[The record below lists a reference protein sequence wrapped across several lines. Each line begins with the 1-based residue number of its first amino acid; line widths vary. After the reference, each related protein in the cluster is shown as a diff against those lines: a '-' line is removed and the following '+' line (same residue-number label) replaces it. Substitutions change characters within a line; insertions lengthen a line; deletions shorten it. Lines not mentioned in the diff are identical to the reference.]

1 MNPVLIA
8 AVAVG
13 GALGSVARYLTVV
26 AAGRW
31 FGSSFPWGTLAV
43 NLIGSLVMGILA
55 ELAAQRL
62 SFPEPWRVFLFVG
75 ILGGF
80 TTFSSFSLDVVT
92 LMNRSLGLAFA
103 YVAGTLLL
111 GIGALFLGLA
121 LVRWTLRV

>member
-1 MNPVLIA
+1 MNPMLIT

-13 GALGSVARYLTVV
+13 GALGSVARYLTAV
-26 AAGRW
+26 ALGRW
-31 FGSSFPWGTLAV
+31 LGTGFPWGTLAV

-92 LMNRSLGLAFA
+92 LMNRHLGLAFV
-103 YVAGTLLL
+103 YVAGTLCL
-111 GIGALFLGLA
+111 GIGGLFLGLA
-121 LVRWTLRV
+121 LVRWGLKI

>member
-1 MNPVLIA
+1 MKMLLLA
-8 AVAVG
+8 GCAG
-13 GALGSVARYLTVV
+13 FLGTMARYV
-26 AAGRW
+26 AMRGLNHMLP
-31 FGSSFPWGTLAV
+31 GFPWGTLAV
-43 NLIGSLVMGILA
+43 NLIGSLVMGVLA

-92 LMNRSLGLAFA
+92 LINRNLGLAFV

-121 LVRWTLRV
+121 LVRWGLKV